1 LANAKTLYPA
11 GEHMIEDAIKI
22 AQAKVKRA
30 AIAKEWLDRLDPEIK
45 QSFNHNSTAIPE
57 V

>member
-1 LANAKTLYPA
+1 MYPA